1 MKLYTLFIGFTLISF
16 LSFSQDKEGYYGNKH
31 YVSLETVFYSPLIYN
46 ARSGYLLDEQTFLY
60 RKKDRLNYG
69 FHASITQIIKRNF
82 AFSLELGID
91 NNSLYADREVSNYD
105 MDKQSEFL
113 TDNYYSVLQN
123 SVNPATGE
131 SYYYSDNYN
140 KTTGYVD
147 HENIDSRTITVM
159 PKIELSN
166 KKALLPLGLA
176 HQIGFGFSS
185 TKILEKEYNAA
196 NDSYYDYSSNSLDIT
211 EYKKYF
217 YDYKNAKN
225 IITYKIMYGIYK
237 KTPITKNLM
246 IQFGVRYTLNLR
258 GKYKYDVA
266 DFESP
271 YYYTNNDMRS
281 LVYRQQF
288 SNFISASLG
297 VTYVFK

>member
-46 ARSGYLLDEQTFLY
+46 ARSGYLLDEQTFVY

-69 FHASITQIIKRNF
+69 FHASIAQIIKRNF
-82 AFSLELGID
+82 AFVLELGVD
-91 NNSLYADREVSNYD
+91 NSSLYADRQVSNYD
-105 MDKQSEFL
+105 MDKQSEFFS
-113 TDNYYSVLQN
+113 DNYYSVIAYAI
-123 SVNPATGE
+123 NPLTGE
-131 SYYYSDNYN
+131 SYSSYNYN
-140 KTTGYVD
+140 KFNID
-147 HENIDSRTITVM
+147 QENIDIRTITLM
-159 PKIELSN
+159 PKIEIST
-166 KKALLPLGLA
+166 KKGLLPLGLG

-185 TKILEKEYNAA
+185 TKILEKEYNATTSY
-196 NDSYYDYSSNSLDIT
+196 DSYYGSSDIDIT
-211 EYKKYF
+211 TYKKYF
-217 YDYKNAKN
+217 YDYKNAEN
-225 IITYKIMYGIYK
+225 ILNYKIMYGIYK

-258 GKYKYDVA
+258 GKYKYDIS

-271 YYYTNNDMRS
+271 YYYTDNDMRS
-281 LVYRQQF
+281 LVYKQQF

-297 VTYVFK
+297 LTYVFK